1 MVSVPWRSQ
10 ICRTTGGRLVAA
22 GGRGWGLGGAGGT
35 AAAGAHVCAARGAVL
50 RPGGR
55 RALLCARTCATCCW
69 ARDCTVPGGPAGA
82 ATCARPGRA
91 VTGGVRWGV
100 RGVCAGG
107 VGARPRRD
115 LRCRVSAGSLVR
127 SLARSLSLSL
137 SPRTA
142 RNGARVRRSSLD
154 KVDRTFHGHK
164 VTKQEHSGMVAH
176 LQTFHAVVDAG
187 CRDAPPRILCTL

>member
-1 MVSVPWRSQ
+1 VPNPKRVGARG
-10 ICRTTGGRLVAA
+10 CRRDGGGRGSCLRCSGDGSAA
-22 GGRGWGLGGAGGT
+22 GGPACSALCSHVRHMLLGEGLYGAGRAR
-35 AAAGAHVCAARGAVL
+35 AA
-50 RPGGR
+50 
-55 RALLCARTCATCCW
+55 
-69 ARDCTVPGGPAGA
+69 AGA

-91 VTGGVRWGV
+91 VAGDVRWGV

-107 VGARPRRD
+107 VGARPRRG
-115 LRCRVSAGSLVR
+115 LRCRVSAGSLAR

-137 SPRTA
+137 SPRTV

-187 CRDAPPRILCTL
+187 CRDAPPRILSGTL